1 MPNGFKIAK
10 FIGGM
15 IEVIFFGMFMYECGK
30 EAGKKEYALQA
41 SLENQK
47 SVNVDDIDI
56 RDLFIKFDKDE
67 VGKSC

>member
-1 MPNGFKIAK
+1 
-10 FIGGM
+10 
-15 IEVIFFGMFMYECGK
+15 MYECGK

-56 RDLFIKFDKDE
+56 RDLFIKFDKDA